1 MLTGP
6 YDSTASYSILSITYI
21 PSKNALEII
30 IGSVT
35 RKLPSTNLL
44 TFLYVTDNSSVY
56 SLDKLQE
63 AFTRKN

>member
-44 TFLYVTDNSSVY
+44 TFLYVTDNNSVY